1 MSEEL
6 QKNNQE
12 EKIRLLAIHKNV
24 FWGRLL
30 WTLLFCGIG
39 PSVMIIKKLTS
50 TPAFVQ
56 QRMTG
61 NYFALAFVLLYSFSF
76 WLYLR
81 RGEKCTEK
89 GLNILRYF
97 QVGCDLVFS
106 LFLFYNV
113 GGIDSPAF
121 FLFLLPFFVGT
132 IFFKLKGV
140 LLITTLILVFSSG
153 IVFLEY
159 YGILFHQSHY
169 LTNTGIFIHLP
180 ITIYFL
186 FTQAFV
192 LYGAAVFA
200 GVLANVLDRQEKKL
214 KEKNLSLEEAKSS
227 LEVKV
232 VDREKSLKELAISLE
247 DQVLARVKELENK
260 MLELENFNKL
270 VVERELKMIEL
281 KKKIKDF
288 KRQLE

>member
-1 MSEEL
+1 MASKFKER
-6 QKNNQE
+6 QKWDV
-12 EKIRLLAIHKNV
+12 KV
-24 FWGRLL
+24 
-30 WTLLFCGIG
+30 
-39 PSVMIIKKLTS
+39 
-50 TPAFVQ
+50 
-56 QRMTG
+56 
-61 NYFALAFVLLYSFSF
+61 
-76 WLYLR
+76 
-81 RGEKCTEK
+81 
-89 GLNILRYF
+89 
-97 QVGCDLVFS
+97 
-106 LFLFYNV
+106 
-113 GGIDSPAF
+113 
-121 FLFLLPFFVGT
+121 
-132 IFFKLKGV
+132 
-140 LLITTLILVFSSG
+140 
-153 IVFLEY
+153 
-159 YGILFHQSHY
+159 
-169 LTNTGIFIHLP
+169 
-180 ITIYFL
+180 YFL